1 MSVPATIAP
10 QISIRKAE
18 ARDAEAIARLAGEL
32 GYASTA
38 EQGAVRL
45 AAIADDPQHAVFV
58 AEARGGELI
67 GWIHIRESRT
77 LEADVHGEI
86 MGLVVDA
93 QHRSAGAG
101 RLLVERGEQWARER
115 GLKIMSVRS
124 NVIRD
129 RAHEFYLRQGYAVVK
144 WQKAFRKNL

>member
-1 MSVPATIAP
+1 MSGHAAGAA
-10 QISIRKAE
+10 QISIRTAE
-18 ARDAEAIARLAGEL
+18 ARDAAAIAQLAGEL
-32 GYASTA
+32 GYASTT

-58 AEARGGELI
+58 AEARGGEVI

-77 LEADVHGEI
+77 LEADVRGEI

-93 QHRSAGAG
+93 RHRCAGAG
-101 RLLVERGEQWARER
+101 RRLLERGEQWARER

-124 NVIRD
+124 NVVRE